1 MRRPPIIGLMGPPK
15 AGKTHLALTL
25 FKSKLIDPTKVLY
38 FDNHGST
45 DAYDVP
51 QFKEEGYGVVHI
63 PPTNSK
69 GLVKEIEKL
78 EKAFL
83 VTKQY
88 KWEAIAMD
96 DWSEFAQAQI
106 EDALDDEGEGAMLK
120 VYGAH
125 GTLMRRLFRVLHPA
139 VSHAALLSLFWSSQ
153 EPDPQEA
160 RPLIVGSDGKV
171 KYSQDTRKTML
182 RPMLKGAFAGWLPY
196 KLDALWYQYATE
208 VKTDPKRKGS
218 FDFHLQLVPDS
229 KVAVLTRWLDAYA
242 RDTKRERDMLNPTW
256 DKVMALIEELEI
268 EKKENE

>member
-51 QFKEEGYGVVHI
+51 QFKKEGYGVVHI
-63 PPTNSK
+63 PPNDSDD
-69 GLVKEIEKL
+69 LVEEIEKL
-78 EKAFL
+78 EKSFRL
-83 VTKQY
+83 KKY
-88 KWEAIAMD
+88 PWEAIAVD

-106 EDALDDEGEGAMLK
+106 EDRLEDEGESKMIK

-125 GTLMRRLFRVLHPA
+125 GTLMRRLARVVHP
-139 VSHAALLSLFWSSQ
+139 VISHAAFLSLFWSSQ
-153 EPDPQEA
+153 EPDPQEP
-160 RPLIVGSDGKV
+160 RPVKVVDGQV
-171 KYSQDTRKTML
+171 KYTQDTRKTML
-182 RPMLKGAFAGWLPY
+182 RPFLKGAFAAWLPY
-196 KLDALWYQYATE
+196 KLDALWYQHVEE

-218 FDFHLQLVPDS
+218 FNFHLQLVPDS

-242 RDTKRERDMLNPTW
+242 RNTKRARTMVDPTW
-256 DKVMALIEELEI
+256 DKIMALIEELEQD
-268 EKKENE
+268 KKDSE